1 MLDFGSD
8 VAECGL
14 NNPQSN
20 AERNREAFIMQRVA
34 RALPPVLRISTG
46 RNFYP
51 QRHTC
56 YHRDIPATRCA
67 PLLSL
72 SINVVATAVTSLEAV
87 DLHTSQHLT
96 IVPGKPRLLLA
107 S

>member
-20 AERNREAFIMQRVA
+20 AERNREADPRHHA
-34 RALPPVLRISTG
+34 ACCALPPVLRISTG
-46 RNFYP
+46 
-51 QRHTC
+51 T
-56 YHRDIPATRCA
+56 HRDIPATRCA